1 MGVIGIKIAIDK
13 NANTPI
19 YLQIFEQIRI
29 KILNGELMP
38 GFKLPPERKL
48 ADSLGVNRS
57 TVLNAYRELKAE
69 GFVESK
75 VGHGT
80 FACQ

>member
-19 YLQIFEQIRI
+19 YLQIFEQIKE

-38 GFKLPPERKL
+38 GF
-48 ADSLGVNRS
+48 AS
-57 TVLNAYRELKAE
+57 
-69 GFVESK
+69 
-75 VGHGT
+75 
-80 FACQ
+80 